1 MYLQNVRPFRRERE
15 RKRLSWDQKWK
26 LKCYRRWQHNFS
38 VTQQSFRQQNLSC
51 FSSGPLQWKKN
62 QLKSL
67 AHRYWLQ
74 FLYKST
80 ENRMEWETFRLLDNG
95 NSWQTHF
102 VARTSPPVFKERL
115 KKSVRG
121 KYEKRQHFANR
132 WYILHGS
139 FTDRLDCLWFFPCFG
154 MQIN

>member
-1 MYLQNVRPFRRERE
+1 MFGLFGERE

-102 VARTSPPVFKERL
+102 VARTSPPASSKSDL
-115 KKSVRG
+115 KKA
-121 KYEKRQHFANR
+121 YEENMKNASILQIVDIYYMVVSPTVWIVCDFFHAFA
-132 WYILHGS
+132 
-139 FTDRLDCLWFFPCFG
+139 CK
-154 MQIN
+154 